1 MQLYQPLN
9 GYCYNSDTYCLYNFI
24 TNSLQKFKNI
34 HGELLDIGAGS
45 GILGFLVLKEYKNI
59 NLNSCE
65 IQDEFEFL
73 SKKNASV
80 NKLELNL
87 YKGDFTTFEFDKKF
101 DIVVSNP
108 PFYPSCVV
116 KSTNENIK
124 IARYNDSLPLENFI
138 SKTSK
143 ILKPKGKFFFC
154 YDVKLLN
161 DIISL
166 LKKYK
171 INLESMQFLHPKST
185 KEASLVMIYA
195 RKDSKSMLQVKE
207 PFIMFEDG
215 NFTKNMQDIY
225 DKCKTHSIKV
235 NIKE

>member
-1 MQLYQPLN
+1 MQLYQPKD

-24 TNSLQKFKNI
+24 TVCLSKFKNI
-34 HGELLDIGAGS
+34 HGDILDIGAGS
-45 GILGFLVLKEYKNI
+45 GILGLLLSKEYENI
-59 NLNSCE
+59 SLNSCE

-73 SKKNASV
+73 AKKNASV
-80 NKLELNL
+80 NNIKLNL
-87 YKGDFTTFEFDKKF
+87 YKGDYPKIDFDKKF

-116 KSTNENIK
+116 KTTNENIK
-124 IARYNDSLPLENFI
+124 IARYNDSLPLEDFI

-166 LKKYK
+166 LKKHK
-171 INLESMQFLHPKST
+171 LNLEAMQFLHPKAN

-195 RKDSKSMLQVKE
+195 RKDSKSMLEVKS
-207 PFIMFEDG
+207 PFIMFENND
-215 NFTKNMQDIY
+215 FSKNMQDIY
-225 DKCKTHSIKV
+225 DRCNTHSIKV
-235 NIKE
+235 EI

>member
-1 MQLYQPLN
+1 MQLYQPKD

-24 TNSLQKFKNI
+24 TVCLSKFKNI
-34 HGELLDIGAGS
+34 HGDILDIGAGS
-45 GILGFLVLKEYKNI
+45 GILGLLLSKEYENI
-59 NLNSCE
+59 SLNSCE

-73 SKKNASV
+73 AKKNASV
-80 NKLELNL
+80 NNIKLNL
-87 YKGDFTTFEFDKKF
+87 YKGDYPKIDFDKKF

-116 KSTNENIK
+116 KTTNENIK
-124 IARYNDSLPLENFI
+124 IARYNDSLPLEDFI

-166 LKKYK
+166 LKKHK
-171 INLESMQFLHPKST
+171 LNLESMQFLHPKAN

-195 RKDSKSMLQVKE
+195 RKDSKSMLEVKS
-207 PFIMFEDG
+207 PFIMFENN
-215 NFTKNMQDIY
+215 NFSKNMQDIY
-225 DKCKTHSIKV
+225 DRCNTHSIKV
-235 NIKE
+235 EI

>member
-1 MQLYQPLN
+1 MQLYQPKD

-24 TNSLQKFKNI
+24 TVCLSKFKNI
-34 HGELLDIGAGS
+34 HGDILDIGAGS
-45 GILGFLVLKEYKNI
+45 GILGLLLSKEYENI
-59 NLNSCE
+59 SLNSCE

-73 SKKNASV
+73 AKKNASV
-80 NKLELNL
+80 NNIKLNL
-87 YKGDFTTFEFDKKF
+87 YKGDYPKIDFDKKF

-116 KSTNENIK
+116 KTTNENIK
-124 IARYNDSLPLENFI
+124 IARYNDSLPLEDFI

-166 LKKYK
+166 LKKHK
-171 INLESMQFLHPKST
+171 LNLESMQFLHPKAN

-195 RKDSKSMLQVKE
+195 RKDSKSMLEVKS
-207 PFIMFEDG
+207 PFIMFENND
-215 NFTKNMQDIY
+215 FSKNMQDIY
-225 DKCKTHSIKV
+225 DRCNTHSIKV
-235 NIKE
+235 EI